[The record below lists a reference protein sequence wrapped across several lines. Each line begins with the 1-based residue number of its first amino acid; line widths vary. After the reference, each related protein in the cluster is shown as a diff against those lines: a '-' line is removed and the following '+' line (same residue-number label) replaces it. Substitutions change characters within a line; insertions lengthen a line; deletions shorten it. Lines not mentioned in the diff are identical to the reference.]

1 MGNMGI
7 PKGQLRLRPSP
18 TTVSFRLRNTP
29 RSHSQRLWY
38 AVVIVLAGLA
48 CEIVVAVTKH
58 LLKTMAPLLRESLYL
73 DPRVV
78 KENYSR
84 LRHCGISFDLWE
96 LPNFFTGET
105 EGF

>member
-1 MGNMGI
+1 
-7 PKGQLRLRPSP
+7 
-18 TTVSFRLRNTP
+18 
-29 RSHSQRLWY
+29 
-38 AVVIVLAGLA
+38 
-48 CEIVVAVTKH
+48 
-58 LLKTMAPLLRESLYL
+58 MATLLRESLYL

-84 LRHCGISFDLWE
+84 LHHCGISFDLWE